1 KAAVMEVEAKLP
13 NKDIGFVEAGQDAA
27 IKVDSF
33 PFTKYGTLAARVEL
47 VSLDAVKDE
56 ESQTKEYYFPIR
68 LSVADA
74 TIRLENGKRV
84 PLTPGM
90 TVVAEVKTGTRKPI
104 EYVLAPLKKYG
115 AESGRE
121 R

>member
-1 KAAVMEVEAKLP
+1 
-13 NKDIGFVEAGQDAA
+13 GFVEVGQDAEV
-27 IKVDSF
+27 KVDSF

-56 ESQTKEYYFPIR
+56 ESQTKEYTFPIR
-68 LSVADA
+68 ASLAA
-74 TIRLENGKRV
+74 PTIRLENGKRV
-84 PLTPGM
+84 PLSPGM
-90 TVVAEVKTGTRKPI
+90 TVTVEVKTGTRKPI
-104 EYVLAPLKKYG
+104 DYVLAPLKKYG